1 MKRLVAA
8 GMIAG
13 LLHSV
18 SVMASPTPWENMQD
32 LYTIVG
38 WKTTP
43 EFYTFEWFQMY
54 DGSPDPIHWAKL
66 TIVADDVDNVHP
78 TTGNAEDDMIA
89 YRLASG
95 DPWTTLGP
103 LVRLASYTSTA
114 PTAGAGPA
122 EQQTTTVFTLP
133 DAGLWLAGAS
143 GFYARLVVED
153 WWNMEIETAALS
165 VEREGP
171 AAIPAPS
178 ALLLGLLGLGGL
190 GVKSHRRLRL

>member
-1 MKRLVAA
+1 MYL
-8 GMIAG
+8 
-13 LLHSV
+13 
-18 SVMASPTPWENMQD
+18 
-32 LYTIVG
+32 
-38 WKTTP
+38 
-43 EFYTFEWFQMY
+43 EWFQEY
-54 DGSPDPIHWAKL
+54 DGSIDPIHWAKL
-66 TIVADDVDNVHP
+66 TIVADDVDNVLSS
-78 TTGNAEDDMIA
+78 TGNDEDDFVA
-89 YRLASG
+89 YRLGSSG
-95 DPWTTLGP
+95 PWTTLGS
-103 LVRLASYTSTA
+103 LTQLASYASTG

-153 WWNMEIETAALS
+153 WWNMEIETATLS

-190 GVKSHRRLRL
+190 GVKLHRRVSL